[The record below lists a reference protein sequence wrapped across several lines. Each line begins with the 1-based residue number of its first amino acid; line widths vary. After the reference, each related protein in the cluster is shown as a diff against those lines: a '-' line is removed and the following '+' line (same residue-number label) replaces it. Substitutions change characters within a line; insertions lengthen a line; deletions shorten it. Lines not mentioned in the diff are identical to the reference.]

1 MTSPARTR
9 LIDQYIA
16 AYNAFD
22 IEGML
27 AVLAP
32 GIVFEN
38 FSGGQVT
45 ASSSGIEAFRE
56 LAEQSKS
63 FFSEREQR
71 VTDLQEVQ
79 DRVVARI
86 SYRGRLAVDIPDGPQ
101 AGTLIELQ
109 GESEFGFS
117 AGDDRIASIV
127 DRS

>member
-1 MTSPARTR
+1 MTFPARTR
-9 LIDQYIA
+9 LIDRYIA

-71 VTDLQEVQ
+71 VIHLQEVQ

-86 SYRGRLAVDIPDGPQ
+86 SYQGRLAVDIPDGPQ

-117 AGDDRIASIV
+117 PGDDRIASIV